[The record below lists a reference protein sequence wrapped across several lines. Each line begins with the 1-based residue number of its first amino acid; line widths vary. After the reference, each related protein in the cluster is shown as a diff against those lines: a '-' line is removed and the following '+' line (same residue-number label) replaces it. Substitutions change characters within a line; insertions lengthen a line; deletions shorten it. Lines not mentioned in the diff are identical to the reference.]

1 MKPSGEVPLVRGR
14 MMDGLMGL
22 SKVSMSNRFL
32 VDDRNLIQLEL
43 NRFRSPK
50 PRPRPEG
57 WRPCDIGISR
67 LAIKVSNFENT
78 FARLKGAGFNP
89 LTSEMN
95 VESTRRVCIHDPDNM
110 LVEII
115 ESNPGELPEA
125 TVSRIAGIALSIP
138 DIGRARQSYVETLG
152 IRETQTFPPYREA
165 LWGLDGAQRD
175 IIALDAEGCW
185 IEVAQYTD
193 PKPNP
198 RPDDYLKSDLGL
210 VHIGFRCGDRGDYD
224 RTLKRAVDGGF
235 ERSER
240 VLHFHIF
247 KIAYLRD
254 HQDFTVELFY
264 VPRWLDRAFGFRP
277 PLPPLRLMN
286 KVLRKLVG

>member
-1 MKPSGEVPLVRGR
+1 
-14 MMDGLMGL
+14 MGL

-57 WRPCDIGISR
+57 WRPCDTGIGR
-67 LAIKVSNFENT
+67 LAIKVSNFEDT
-78 FARLKGAGFNP
+78 LVRLKGAGFNP

-95 VESTRRVCIHDPDNM
+95 VEGARRVCIHDPDDI

-115 ESNPGELPEA
+115 ESNPGEFPET
-125 TVSRIAGIALSIP
+125 TVSRIAGIALSAP
-138 DIGRARQSYVETLG
+138 DLGRARQSYVETLG
-152 IRETQTFPPYREA
+152 IRETQSPLPYRES

-193 PKPNP
+193 PKPKP

-224 RTLKRAVDGGF
+224 RTLKRVLDGGF
-235 ERSER
+235 ERSKR

-247 KIAYLRD
+247 KISYLRD
-254 HQDFTVELFY
+254 DQGFTWELFY

-277 PLPPLRLMN
+277 PPPPLRLMN
-286 KVLRKLVG
+286 RMLRKVVG